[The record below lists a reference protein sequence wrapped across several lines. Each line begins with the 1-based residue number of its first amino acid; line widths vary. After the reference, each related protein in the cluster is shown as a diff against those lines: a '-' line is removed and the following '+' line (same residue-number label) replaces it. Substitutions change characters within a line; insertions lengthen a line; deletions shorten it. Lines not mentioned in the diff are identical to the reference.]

1 MVSVTGRLA
10 LSFSVVADVFATGGG
25 VVGRG
30 VAAVTSEVVAFAGGV
45 SFVGG
50 LAAGVSFAGGSA
62 AGGFFTSESFIGEA
76 GLVLR
81 EVTGGTRSRSTF
93 LVVVASFRAC
103 FLGAGRS
110 FEVVVAGRFVARGV
124 FVAGVSGKE
133 LAVRFS
139 GMDRCVV
146 SELVEFLVSGTG
158 MVLVGNDRALSIGGS
173 CLAVLGLGFG
183 VIRLSASVSHPGMFR
198 GWGPV
203 RPASCRATYAV
214 SASSRSER
222 VRLWARAIF
231 LAVWY
236 QRSASLVRPFFHA
249 VSAWTMH
256 WLNACR
262 PAGGSGCVGGPASVV
277 DANSNSS
284 AIVREFTAIKIA
296 EECGADPTKWTMVRH
311 DRRIQSHRCYRQ
323 ELPTAFR

>member
-1 MVSVTGRLA
+1 M
-10 LSFSVVADVFATGGG
+10 
-25 VVGRG
+25 
-30 VAAVTSEVVAFAGGV
+30 
-45 SFVGG
+45 
-50 LAAGVSFAGGSA
+50 
-62 AGGFFTSESFIGEA
+62 
-76 GLVLR
+76 R